1 VVNIRTYERSF
12 YFFESPE
19 FYFLTDHTCL
29 FEEFFGYSNTFVVKG
44 KKFVF
49 AIYSK
54 SKIS

>member
-1 VVNIRTYERSF
+1 MVDIRTYERRF
-12 YFFESPE
+12 NFFESTE
-19 FYFLTDHTCL
+19 FYFLTDNASL
-29 FEEFFGYSNTFVVKG
+29 LEEFFGYGNAFVVKG